1 MIGGAAIAG
10 VERGREGAATEWRQ
24 TGVGPTAC
32 TYKAGTVKGTTGTS
46 LRPQS
51 YPPQLIQL
59 APIAIPSI
67 IQYIQLNL
75 VRCFNTFAKERHLR
89 DGWTQS

>member
-32 TYKAGTVKGTTGTS
+32 I
-46 LRPQS
+46 QS
-51 YPPQLIQL
+51 RDREGHNRYIASPPVL
-59 APIAIPSI
+59 PTP
-67 IQYIQLNL
+67 
-75 VRCFNTFAKERHLR
+75 T
-89 DGWTQS
+89 